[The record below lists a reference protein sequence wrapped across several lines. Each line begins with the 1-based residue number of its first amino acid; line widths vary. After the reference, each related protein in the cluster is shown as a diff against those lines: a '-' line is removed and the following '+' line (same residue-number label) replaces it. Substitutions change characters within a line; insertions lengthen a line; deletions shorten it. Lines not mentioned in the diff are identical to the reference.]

1 MKNIFFSSLLLI
13 AMILFQ
19 SCEDTIEISLPTD
32 QINTENV
39 FKDKRSAT
47 SALANLYINLRE
59 TSMFSGKSQGVGTTL
74 GLYTDELEPIFVYT
88 GSDNIL
94 ISNNS
99 LDPTRLVISTLWD
112 RSYSNIY
119 AINSFISGVTNSS
132 GITEEEKNMLLA
144 QGFVLRAMYYQI
156 LTQIYGDIP
165 YTTTTNYKA
174 NTKIAKTP
182 VFEVLK
188 LIEQDLLKAIESLS
202 YIDGSSNKYY
212 PNKAVAELIL
222 AKNYLLQKRYEKAEF
237 YSKLVINNPLYNI
250 ETNLSK
256 VFKNSAKSTIWQMAN
271 SASDAAAYEA
281 SNYIMIVSD
290 AAYKLNSALL
300 NSFENNDLR
309 KQLWIKE
316 FETTGSLYSFKYKNR
331 RNNPDECSIL
341 FRIEEAYFILSEALI
356 YQNKEKEAIPYL
368 NTIRQRANL
377 LALPSSLDKE
387 QTLLAMLKESQ
398 KEFFLEQGRR
408 FFDLKRNNKLS
419 LLKTSKPNWQ
429 DKHALF
435 PYPEK
440 EILINPNLNP
450 QNDY

>member
-13 AMILFQ
+13 AIILFQ

-119 AINSFISGVTNSS
+119 AINSFISGVTNSI

-237 YSKLVINNPLYNI
+237 YSKLVINNPLYSI

-398 KEFFLEQGRR
+398 KEFFLEHGRR